1 MRGKQSGYTY
11 DMLSALK
18 CICGGTGNPGGRLR
32 TSAANQPDQTR
43 PHLAKTTTVT
53 EQTILKTPAQLPPVR
68 EVVNKILGWRSES
81 DRMGHRHIFLTLFK
95 R

>member
-1 MRGKQSGYTY
+1 
-11 DMLSALK
+11 MLSALK

-53 EQTILKTPAQLPPVR
+53 EQTILKTPAQLTPVR
-68 EVVNKILGWRSES
+68 EVVQGL
-81 DRMGHRHIFLTLFK
+81 FLSVLPKTQYSKNAKTQFQNPK
-95 R
+95 TQFENCKT